1 MLEDDSKSGLPPAIP
16 VPTAEIAAELDLI
29 LSSPQF
35 IKSERMNRFLRFV
48 VEQAL
53 QGTGGD
59 LKEYTIGVEVFDKHA
74 SFDPRI
80 DNNVRTE
87 ARRLRAKLAEYYAT
101 AGQSNKVRIELPK
114 GSYIPRFTEGPGIV
128 EASPPQEPLPP
139 APPRRF
145 SRWITV
151 SAVLAAAALVVAVL
165 VWNWPDRLRSSR
177 KPRSIAV
184 LPFLSLAAGDEIEY
198 FAEGL
203 TDEILNRLA
212 SIPTLKVVAR
222 TSSAQFKGSSLDVK
236 AIGKRLNVDAVIEG
250 SVRRDGKLLRITP
263 QLISTADGYHLW
275 SQTFERDADNLF
287 AIEDEVSRVVAQVL
301 EPSAITVAAG
311 RAPNPKAYGLARR
324 ARYHWNKWNVEDV
337 KRSIVLLD
345 EALAIDPQYA
355 RAYAWLGSA
364 HGVLGVLGGAPPDE
378 AAAKS
383 RDAAQRAI
391 ELDPNLAEG
400 YVVLACLKATRDLDW
415 EGARRDFEH
424 AISLSPGAADIHE
437 DYATLYLVPWMRL
450 REAEAEARK
459 ALELDPLSVRVNHD
473 LGTVLYYSRDYDG
486 AIEQFRQTLDLD
498 PAFRGTSMQLFNCF
512 LMKRRFADARR
523 IIEPREKSPYPWQ
536 FPLHMGRLQALS
548 GNRAEAQKFLDELLR
563 QCAVRC
569 RVAPSQLALLQV
581 ALGDTDGAFRS
592 LAADSHNPR
601 FQAEPVFD
609 GLRSDP
615 RYHAL
620 LVQMHFA
627 N

>member
-1 MLEDDSKSGLPPAIP
+1 MLKEDSRAGLPQTVH
-16 VPTAEIAAELDLI
+16 VPKAEIAAELDLI

-35 IKSERMNRFLRFV
+35 IRSERMNRFLRFV

-53 QGTGGD
+53 QGTGSD
-59 LKEYTIGVEVFDKHA
+59 LKEYTIGVEVFDKDA

-101 AGQSNKVRIELPK
+101 YGQSDKVRIELPK
-114 GSYIPRFTEGPGIV
+114 GSYMPCFIEGPRIV
-128 EASPPQEPLPP
+128 GASPSQERLPQ
-139 APPRRF
+139 APVRRF
-145 SRWITV
+145 SRWIKV
-151 SAVLAAAALVVAVL
+151 SAVLAAAALVAAVL
-165 VWNWPDRLRSSR
+165 VWNWSERPRPPR

-184 LPFLSLAAGDEIEY
+184 LPFLSLGAGDEIEY
-198 FAEGL
+198 FTEGL
-203 TDEILNRLA
+203 TEEILNHLA
-212 SIPTLKVVAR
+212 SIPALKVVAR
-222 TSSAQFKGSSLDVK
+222 TSSAQFKGRSEDVK
-236 AIGKRLNVDAVIEG
+236 TIGKRLNVDAVLEG
-250 SVRRDGKLLRITP
+250 SVRRDGNLLRITP

-275 SQTFERDADNLF
+275 SQTFERNADNLF
-287 AIEDEVSRVVAQVL
+287 AIEDEISRVVAQVL

-311 RAPNPKAYGLARR
+311 RAPNPKAYGLARQ
-324 ARYHWNKWNVEDV
+324 ARYHWNKWNSEDV
-337 KRSIVLLD
+337 KRSIALLD
-345 EALAIDPQYA
+345 EALAIDPQDA

-364 HGVLGVLGGAPPDE
+364 YGVLGVLGGAPADE

-383 RDAAQRAI
+383 RAAAQKAI
-391 ELDPNLAEG
+391 DLDPNLAEG

-415 EGARRDFEH
+415 DGARRDFER

-437 DYATLYLVPWMRL
+437 DYATLYLVPWLRL

-473 LGTVLYYSRDYDG
+473 LGLVLYFRRDYDA
-486 AIEQFRQTLDLD
+486 AIEQFRQALDLD
-498 PAFRGTSMQLFNCF
+498 PAFASASMQLFRCF
-512 LMKRRFADARR
+512 LMKRQFADARR
-523 IIEPREKSPYPWQ
+523 IIEPREKSPYPGEYA
-536 FPLHMGRLQALS
+536 LHMGRLQALS
-548 GNRAEAQKFLDELLR
+548 GNRAEARKLLDELLQ

-569 RVAPSQLALLQV
+569 PVPPSQVAWLQV

-592 LAADSHNPR
+592 LAADSHNPK
-601 FQAEPVFD
+601 FQADPVFD